1 MSDPR
6 ALIQRAVTAPPTK
19 PTASQR
25 VNDETGPRLIGK
37 AHGRMRCVNLSLTP
51 PARDQLYITAA
62 AHALTLGEALMRIVA
77 DATVEPSGRAP
88 DRSGPARKGIQ
99 RTFVYVLLTP
109 SEATKLS
116 ANALSSGRSVS
127 DYASKAL
134 SPNAGAVQ

>member
-6 ALIQRAVTAPPTK
+6 ALIQRAVTAPPTRQPVRHAADVEERK
-19 PTASQR
+19 
-25 VNDETGPRLIGK
+25 LIGK

-51 PARDQLYITAA
+51 PARDRLYAA
-62 AHALTLGEALMRIVA
+62 AEHQALTLGEALMTIVDEA
-77 DATVEPSGRAP
+77 IVESSGRAP
-88 DRSGPARKGIQ
+88 DRAGPARTGIQ

-109 SEATKLS
+109 SEATKLA

-134 SPNAGAVQ
+134 SPTTK